1 MRDHILTVEEVRAY
15 GRPIS
20 PKVSEEK
27 LLSYIYETER
37 LSVKPLLGDR
47 LFSIVMEKLKSG
59 EVLADEDPVKMLLDG
74 GEYTDQHGG
83 FHIFS
88 GLKMAMSYY
97 VYAQYVMDGDFQPTR
112 AGMVV
117 KEGGYSQHISS
128 KERSDC
134 YNNAL
139 STAQSFMNEVV
150 LFVRHQFP
158 DFYRYGNTNAAS
170 PQHSIIIRKIG
181 E

>member
-1 MRDHILTVEEVRAY
+1 MRDHILTVEEVRSY

-27 LLSYIYETER
+27 LLSYIYETEQ

-47 LFSIVMEKLKSG
+47 LFSVVMGKLKN
-59 EVLADEDPVKMLLDG
+59 DEPLDDGDPIKTLLDG
-74 GEYTDQHGG
+74 GEYTDRHGA

-88 GLKMAMSYY
+88 GLRMAMSYY

-150 LFVRHQFP
+150 QFVRHQFP
-158 DFYRYGNTNAAS
+158 DYYRGSNSNAAS